1 MSSGALRFGGDFRWP
16 LENCV
21 NLEQGLALRA
31 VEDENTEADS

>member
-1 MSSGALRFGGDFRWP
+1 MSSGALRFGGTSGGHCF
-16 LENCV
+16 CV